1 MINYLIGRIV
11 TIPAVRD
18 RLYRIAMADPDSTI
32 FSPDGKVVYMERG
45 WLFNPVRNGRR
56 KYPWIPLSLR
66 VHHIRQPDLDR
77 HLHDHPWAARTWIM
91 QGGYDE
97 LRREEMI
104 YDCMHG
110 PRYDLLQDAHKGAD
124 SVGHPLPGIAY
135 DADWDHVGVLYK
147 RRAGDT
153 SELGVDQYHKIVSL
167 QPGGAVTLFAFGTW
181 RADWGFI
188 VEGSKV
194 PRREYEARYKNNK
207 PEGK

>member
-1 MINYLIGRIV
+1 MINYLIGRV
-11 TIPAVRD
+11 VMIPAVRD

-91 QGGYDE
+91 RGGYDE
-97 LRREEMI
+97 VRREELDFTAKQAARREVALPKKY
-104 YDCMHG
+104 YDS
-110 PRYDLLQDAHKGAD
+110 DQDF
-124 SVGHPLPGIAY
+124 I
-135 DADWDHVGVLYK
+135 GVVYE

-153 SELGVDQYHKIVSL
+153 SVLGVDQYHKIVSL